1 MPALS
6 PRCQSLVTLGA
17 PDSVYQD
24 HWPDYLKL
32 YGFTDQDVPELLMMV
47 ADPRYDE
54 FDEHDPQVWAPLHAW
69 RVLGQLRNPTA
80 VRPLIRLFPRL
91 CEDDFALS
99 ELCLVFGMIGPAA
112 IPALARRWQ
121 QPAQEQF
128 VLVLAMDAL
137 TQVALQHPASRA
149 QVLDV
154 FRDYLAAPSAQ
165 QRTLNGLLV
174 ANLLDLQAVECID
187 AIREMYRRKVVDI
200 SCAGDIEDVE
210 IELGLRDARETPKP
224 DYSPR
229 DEELADSGVV
239 FDSDAIDASD
249 SVDVLEKF
257 LSYYANDS
265 SISGVSELDGFFAAL
280 ACAPQMIAPSQWMAK
295 IWGGQSQMPEWES
308 EDEFRVVVSALMN
321 YYNQVMQ
328 YFYDGNFKPLFL
340 EGKKADG
347 SESLI
352 VEDWCEGFARGLSA
366 WGEMPPS
373 QMDKLISLI
382 EPIRLFITAEG
393 YAALKNMSDDEVRQQ
408 QRKITANVRRIHK
421 AFFRPLPAKPPT
433 REPVMAAQKAGRND
447 PCPCG
452 SGKKFKKCCLH

>member
-17 PDSVYQD
+17 PDSVYRD
-24 HWPDYLKL
+24 PWPDYLKL

-54 FDEHDPQVWAPLHAW
+54 FDEHDPEVWAPLHAW
-69 RVLGQLRNPTA
+69 RVLGQLRNPTV
-80 VRPLIRLFPRL
+80 VRPLTRLFPRL
-91 CEDDFALS
+91 CEDDSALS
-99 ELCLVFGMIGPAA
+99 ELCLVFGLIGPAA
-112 IPALARRWQ
+112 IPPLARRWQ

-128 VLVLAMDAL
+128 VQVLAMDAL
-137 TQVALQHPASRA
+137 TQVALQHPESRA

-174 ANLLDLQAVECID
+174 ANLLDLQAIECID
-187 AIREMYRRKVVDI
+187 SIREMYRRNIVDI

-224 DYSPR
+224 DYSLR
-229 DEELADSGVV
+229 DEELADNGVV
-239 FDSDAIDASD
+239 FDSDAIDATD

-321 YYNQVMQ
+321 YHNQVME
-328 YFYDGNFKPLFL
+328 YFHDGNFKPLFL
-340 EGKKADG
+340 GGKKADG

-352 VEDWCEGFARGLSA
+352 VEDWCEGFARGLSV

-373 QMDKLISLI
+373 QMEKLISLI

-393 YAALKNMSDDEVRQQ
+393 YAALKNMSDDDVLQQ
-408 QRKITANVRRIHK
+408 QHKITDNVRRIYK
-421 AFFRPLPAKPPT
+421 AFFRPLPAKPPA
-433 REPVMAAQKAGRND
+433 REPDMAAQKAGRND

-452 SGKKFKKCCLH
+452 SGKKFKKCCLQ